1 MISAQQK
8 PECRKKGLG
17 KKDGV
22 PSDSAPSTAPRS
34 SGSGEDTVDIGEYLE
49 LRAELDRVK
58 EELKKIS
65 KNLIETRASLIEA
78 QREAASLRKNSQ
90 TQRRFETEI
99 ANLVCKD
106 AGNES
111 MGKSVQLL
119 GTAVILYL
127 SMPLF
132 TALID
137 LLQKILGEL

>member
-1 MISAQQK
+1 MTLFLQVCGAVLLAVILVLALKSHSKEIGAILAIAVCCMTALAALHYLQPVIDFLHALQH
-8 PECRKKGLG
+8 LG
-17 KKDGV
+17 DLD
-22 PSDSAPSTAPRS
+22 SDMVSTLLKAT
-34 SGSGEDTVDIGEYLE
+34 GIGI
-49 LRAELDRVK
+49 V
-58 EELKKIS
+58 
-65 KNLIETRASLIEA
+65 
-78 QREAASLRKNSQ
+78 
-90 TQRRFETEI
+90 TEI